1 MITYNGKEFRNLVE
15 QVLKNQKD
23 IESIN
28 DINRSLADYGIK
40 IIGFYEALEDAKED
54 LGDPY
59 EGPYGNAV
67 GIGVSAPYDFYIWTR
82 ANNLS
87 EVDYWQDVGT
97 LAVVGPEGPQGVPGE
112 QGEPGEPA
120 RIFTGANLPTIS
132 GTENDIYLCTSGDN
146 NLIGNIYKIKNGT
159 WQLQGNVRG
168 PQGVQGPKGN
178 DGKQG
183 RQGPPGEPGP
193 QGDPGGFIKIAG
205 ILDNSAQLDPPAIIR
220 DLEVAFL
227 VGENKELWMQVGT
240 TYENAIW
247 TNIGPLNVATYVSV
261 DGQYQTIWNA
271 DTKLDKITQPLPSGN
286 YQLYAVDDEGSQ
298 TSVELTESED
308 PGTIVMRG
316 GSGEIYVPEW
326 PVGNQEATSKIY
338 VDSLIQDSE
347 TIATH
352 WEGPD
357 LYLQLN
363 GEVIEK
369 IERSIKTPTVAPG
382 SAKTVPVYDR
392 ATDNVAWMGTTS
404 WVAAANGP
412 KFAQKTSSSWTPQ
425 ALQGQ
430 AYEVFGYDINSP
442 TFDMTITGQDG
453 SANTISDLTY
463 ARVVMITT
471 SWMYIQAYAGTQVKA
486 SVYAKSITSITKSKV
501 FAIKYNSGTIT

>member
-40 IIGFYEALEDAKED
+40 IIGFYDTIQDAKED

-97 LAVVGPEGPQGVPGE
+97 LAVLGPEGPQGV
-112 QGEPGEPA
+112 QGDKGDPGEPA
-120 RIFTGANLPTIS
+120 RIFTGRNLPTIS
-132 GTENDIYLCTSGDN
+132 GTENDIYLCVGGDN
-146 NLIGNIYKIKNGT
+146 NLIGNVYKIKNGT
-159 WQLQGNVRG
+159 WQLEGNIRG
-168 PQGVQGPKGN
+168 VQGVQGRQGN

-183 RQGPPGEPGP
+183 KQGPPGEPGP

-205 ILDNSAQLDPPAIIR
+205 ILDNSEQLDSPTEIR
-220 DLEVAFL
+220 DLEVAYL

-240 TYENAIW
+240 NYDNAIW

-261 DGQYQTIWNA
+261 DGQYQNIWNA
-271 DTKLDKITQPLPSGN
+271 DTKLDKVNINDGEYHAYIVS
-286 YQLYAVDDEGSQ
+286 DDGSQ
-298 TSVELTESED
+298 DLINISTVED
-308 PGTIVMRG
+308 PDTLVLRG

-326 PVGNQEATSKIY
+326 PVDPKEAASKSY

-347 TIATH
+347 TINTY

-357 LYLQLN
+357 LSLHLN
-363 GEVIEK
+363 ADLVAD
-369 IERSIKTPTVAPG
+369 IERSVKTPTNPLG
-382 SAKTVPVYDR
+382 AKTFAIYNRDTGEVEWTSTASYVSDSYKAKYQNKANSWLPTAQAGTEYTLYPSSTGASFNMTVKKTDDSAENYTNLSYAHFYYIGKTAIYMQAYNGVQPVYCG
-392 ATDNVAWMGTTS
+392 MLKG
-404 WVAAANGP
+404 
-412 KFAQKTSSSWTPQ
+412 
-425 ALQGQ
+425 
-430 AYEVFGYDINSP
+430 I
-442 TFDMTITGQDG
+442 
-453 SANTISDLTY
+453 
-463 ARVVMITT
+463 
-471 SWMYIQAYAGTQVKA
+471 A
-486 SVYAKSITSITKSKV
+486 SVSACTCTLQRH
-501 FAIKYNSGTIT
+501 ASGTNL